1 MGFKTAAQM
10 HGCASPNALRNL
22 GVLWGFI
29 VLSTGL
35 VYFGGNG
42 GNGPRPRRC
51 VCVCVFVCARRVE
64 RHAPLSGGRCDA
76 CAGATTVDGPTQ
88 GTVERASSKGMQRG

>member
-22 GVLWGFI
+22 GMLWGFI

-51 VCVCVFVCARRVE
+51 ARVSSNDAE
-64 RHAPLSGGRCDA
+64 LSGCRPVWLPLKLVLRDGGTA
-76 CAGATTVDGPTQ
+76 EAT
-88 GTVERASSKGMQRG
+88 

>member
-1 MGFKTAAQM
+1 
-10 HGCASPNALRNL
+10 LRNL

-35 VYFGGNG
+35 LYFGGDG

-51 VCVCVFVCARRVE
+51 VRVRVSNATRPCLVGCAMCARVPGLR
-64 RHAPLSGGRCDA
+64 L
-76 CAGATTVDGPTQ
+76 ATTVDGPTQ
-88 GTVERASSKGMQRG
+88 GTVERASSKARQRR